1 MLSPKIPLQAIRGA
15 GQSSPALKQ
24 GSSSSSDRHSFS
36 TPSPVPG
43 PVDEEEMLG
52 DEEMMDYIRRQH
64 ARKMAGGAKKEDLD
78 ELLKFPEP
86 IPPAPGLTP
95 QGEFLHAQLGCR
107 INCHF

>member
-1 MLSPKIPLQAIRGA
+1 
-15 GQSSPALKQ
+15 
-24 GSSSSSDRHSFS
+24 
-36 TPSPVPG
+36 
-43 PVDEEEMLG
+43 MLG

-95 QGEFLHAQLGCR
+95 QGELLHAQPILYAKLTAISSRVEKQSSCLPLR
-107 INCHF
+107 L